1 MDDNEKINAL
11 VSSLV
16 SELNFFD
23 LPITVKELALENIL
37 LRIRVAKQD
46 IQKGENVD
54 A

>member
-16 SELNFFD
+16 SELNSFH
-23 LPITVKELALENIL
+23 LPIAVKELALENIL
-37 LRIRVAKQD
+37 LRIQVAKQD

>member
-1 MDDNEKINAL
+1 MKKINAL

-16 SELNFFD
+16 IELNFFD
-23 LPITVKELALENIL
+23 LPIAVKELASENIL
-37 LRIRVAKQD
+37 LRIQVAKQD